1 MSNIIFIKL
10 KIYYNIGTVF
20 FIIPVTK
27 TVSGEY
33 TEIKGKGGAKMCGK
47 RKALGIIILS
57 FSLGALISA
66 VLPLWIL
73 AIIETV
79 ILILIGWCFFSER

>member
-1 MSNIIFIKL
+1 
-10 KIYYNIGTVF
+10 
-20 FIIPVTK
+20 
-27 TVSGEY
+27 
-33 TEIKGKGGAKMCGK
+33 MCGR

-73 AIIETV
+73 AIIEAI
-79 ILILIGWCFFSER
+79 ILILVGWCFFSEK